1 MTAAGAANCKLNY
14 DVLTGKESDNMCT
27 VFEENWAEG
36 KAEGKAEEIIET
48 GYEFGLS
55 EQEVLER
62 LQTKLNISME
72 KAQEYFD
79 MFSKQ
84 TV

>member
-1 MTAAGAANCKLNY
+1 
-14 DVLTGKESDNMCT
+14 MCT

-62 LQTKLNISME
+62 LQTKLNISMK

>member
-27 VFEENWAEG
+27 VFEENW
-36 KAEGKAEEIIET
+36 AEGKAEEIIET